1 MIYRFL
7 AAWPKL
13 GTWTMTCRC
22 SLLPCWSFTH
32 YGKCQRYM
40 LNVHMRK
47 SYNANEY
54 IRKSW
59 KANKHQICP
68 SPSTLQLSRRVL
80 NCLQP
85 PRAEKPPPPEFFSR
99 SAACNSADSKC
110 CNESFHP
117 RLILHPAYST
127 PGPSSTP
134 FPLPQP
140 PFPSHWTTI
149 NCSKSTNSN
158 IASRTS
164 Q

>member
-1 MIYRFL
+1 MAEIKGDYR
-7 AAWPKL
+7 
-13 GTWTMTCRC
+13 
-22 SLLPCWSFTH
+22 
-32 YGKCQRYM
+32 KCQRYM

-117 RLILHPAYST
+117 RLILPPALVQHHSL
-127 PGPSSTP
+127 
-134 FPLPQP
+134 FPLKKN
-140 PFPSHWTTI
+140 PFPSYWTII
-149 NCSKSTNSN
+149 NCRWEKFIIFFPNQYIQILPVELAHWSLV
-158 IASRTS
+158 
-164 Q
+164 